1 MTGLYSIH
9 TTMNTIPPS
18 DSSSYP
24 SLQSA
29 WHKMIRRSR
38 ASDRAVAL
46 QLCRA
51 AFREHNG
58 GCFRALGERSDAE
71 IATALGLTA
80 RQVKRLREPSPL
92 WRWEGSDVLLFF
104 VGAPTEEGMPTPASY
119 GKRRARHA
127 AGAGERRLRAARRRR
142 LQQAPA
148 EYPLLDD
155 PESLLAAEEDEL
167 GGTDD

>member
-1 MTGLYSIH
+1 
-9 TTMNTIPPS
+9 
-18 DSSSYP
+18 
-24 SLQSA
+24 
-29 WHKMIRRSR
+29 MIRRSR

-104 VGAPTEEGMPTPASY
+104 VGAPHEEGMPTPASY

>member
-1 MTGLYSIH
+1 
-9 TTMNTIPPS
+9 
-18 DSSSYP
+18 
-24 SLQSA
+24 
-29 WHKMIRRSR
+29 MIRRSR
-38 ASDRAVAL
+38 ASDRAIAL

-58 GCFRALGERSDAE
+58 GRFRALGERSDAE
-71 IATALGLTA
+71 IALVMGLTA
-80 RQVKRLREPSPL
+80 RQVKRLRETSPL

-104 VGAPTEEGMPTPASY
+104 VGAPHEDGMPTPDAY

-127 AGAGERRLRAARRRR
+127 ACAGERRLRAARRRR
-142 LQQAPA
+142 LHPSPA

-155 PESLLAAEEDEL
+155 PESLMAAEEDEL